1 MGKKNWIFFGVF
13 AFALVVFLAWAF
25 WTPSDR
31 DSLAFR
37 EQEEKIK
44 DMEDRVAR
52 LQKELEE
59 SRKQIASLRA
69 GSDETTRARRS
80 AQRTVNNSRREA
92 PRVADRIPSPEP
104 SFYEAVRS
112 TSVFEEPSASSR
124 ELASIPKG
132 SRVTVVGSTG
142 DWLEVRSKQG
152 RPPGFIRND
161 DAVLM
166 R

>member
-1 MGKKNWIFFGVF
+1 MGKRNWIFVGVF

-25 WTPSDR
+25 WTPNDR

-59 SRKQIASLRA
+59 SRKQIASLRG

>member
-1 MGKKNWIFFGVF
+1 MGKRNWIFVGVF

-25 WTPSDR
+25 WTPNDR

-59 SRKQIASLRA
+59 SRKQIASLRG

-112 TSVFEEPSASSR
+112 TSVFEEPSDSSR
-124 ELASIPKG
+124 QLASIPKG

-142 DWLEVRSKQG
+142 DGLEVRSKQG
-152 RPPGFIRND
+152 RPAGFIRND